1 MNGWNYTFDS
11 RLGLSHAK
19 NGRKCQDCVQVR
31 DGERCLVAALSDG
44 IGSREYSEVAA
55 EATVAALC
63 GLFAEC
69 DLDTLNLIFLNAVS
83 QEKCEQLK
91 QYLVFELGKA
101 VRARAEESGISL
113 ADMDCTLAFV
123 CVAFAENQAL
133 VGRVGDSAV
142 CLIRKDG
149 DPEAIADS
157 SFSSNRTHTLLETD
171 AWRRMEL
178 RVIDLSDEDIAGFIL
193 TSDGLDNEL
202 YMKGNDWVCHNAQEY
217 LNALSGQTPESAR
230 RTLSARLDDLTTDYP
245 DIFRDDISYAVLSR
259 VQEPVSL
266 PDDPTWLCTCGERNH
281 LWETYCRRCHMDFVK
296 LYRNA
301 NFAGEGK
308 AAFFARLNADEN
320 RERRTIGLPAKSG
333 FSAPSAFLLI
343 LPALMLLI
351 LCWNLWIGYSVRHE
365 VRNLAVKVEK
375 LQTELAAVSDKLS
388 PENGDAEDNSE
399 LSLAREAAA
408 LNDGLTRFLER
419 NGLAETAPSETPPTE
434 TVDENGS

>member
-1 MNGWNYTFDS
+1 MNEWNYAFDA
-11 RLGLSHAK
+11 RQGLSHIR
-19 NGRKCQDCVQVR
+19 NGRKCQDCVLVQN
-31 DGERCLVAALSDG
+31 GKRCLVAVLSDG

-55 EATVAALC
+55 ETTVTALC
-63 GLFAEC
+63 GFFAEC
-69 DLDTLNLIFLNAVS
+69 NLDALNLIFLNAVS
-83 QEKCEQLK
+83 QEKCEQFK

-101 VRARAEESGISL
+101 VRAKADNLGIAL
-113 ADMDCTLAFV
+113 ANMDCTLVFV
-123 CVAFAENQAL
+123 CVAFDRNQAL

-142 CLIRKDG
+142 CVIRREGKS
-149 DPEAIADS
+149 ESIADS
-157 SFSSNRTHTLLETD
+157 GFSSNRTHTLLEAD
-171 AWRRMEL
+171 APRQMEL

-193 TSDGLDNEL
+193 TSDGLNNEL

-217 LNALSGQTPESAR
+217 MNALPGQTSENAR
-230 RTLSARLDDLTTDYP
+230 KTLSARLDDLTTDYP

-351 LCWNLWIGYSVRHE
+351 LCWNLWVGYSVRHE

-388 PENGDAEDNSE
+388 PENGDSE

-408 LNDGLTRFLER
+408 LKDGLTQFLER
-419 NGLAETAPSETPPTE
+419 NAPTETEPSETPPTG
-434 TVDENGS
+434 TVDENGA